1 MWSRFKRVFTN
12 KLFKS
17 LDEISL
23 FIENTAKEMNTAIVK
38 STGAYKYIFFDP
50 FWNEI

>member
-1 MWSRFKRVFTN
+1 MWARFKRAFTN

-23 FIENTAKEMNTAIVK
+23 FIENTAKEINTAIVR
-38 STGAYKYIFFDP
+38 SICAYKYIFFDP